1 MKYDFKKLTLE
12 EKIAFLTGADAWRTS
27 SANGKFHQVVMSDGP
42 NGLRMQNDD
51 GSTKIS
57 TAMPTLS
64 LVAQTWDKEL
74 AYLDG
79 ETIANDCIENG
90 ADILLAPGVNIK
102 RTPLNGRNFEYL
114 SEDPYLSGVM
124 AREYIK
130 GVQSKGVGT
139 SLKHYCGNNRE
150 MHRFTQTSE
159 IDERALNELYLRP
172 FEIALEAEPWTVMC
186 AYNPVNGVFASE
198 NRQLLY
204 DILRKKFGYKGL
216 VVSDWGAVHSPY
228 KAVRA
233 TLDLCMPCDERYA
246 ENLKMALEKG
256 YITEED
262 IDFCVGN
269 ILNLIE
275 KTKNAKK
282 KINYTKGDR
291 HANALK
297 IAKGGMVLLK
307 NEDGILPLKD
317 GGQYL
322 VAGGLSK
329 EPILGGGGS
338 AFVQTDY
345 KQTPLAHLLKDKLP
359 KAEVEYSGEPCRS
372 RGDCNR
378 VDVQEAKKSYIK
390 AFGKDAVII
399 IVGDAHESESYDRVS
414 IKLDPEYVT
423 AIKAMARVNENVVVL
438 LNAGSAVDVSEWID
452 DVKAL
457 LLVGY
462 AGEAANEATASVL
475 TGETNPSGKLTETF
489 PIELEDTFTG
499 SETGDGFSE
508 WYNDGVFVGYRYY
521 ERYGIDVMF
530 PFGYG
535 LSYSEFR
542 YDNLKVE
549 KKGYCDFIVSYDI
562 TNISEKDGAEISQ
575 VYVRDVF
582 AMVVRPEKELKGFEK
597 TYLKA
602 GETKR
607 VSVDLDFRSF
617 AYYSTAYSKWHVENG
632 LFEILVGS
640 ASDDIRLSL
649 SVDIELPDDTQQSQY

>member
-150 MHRFTQTSE
+150 THRFTQTSE

-246 ENLKMALEKG
+246 DNLKMALEKG

-322 VAGGLSK
+322 VAGGLSE

-372 RGDCNR
+372 RADCNR

-390 AFGKDAVII
+390 AYGKDAVII

-462 AGEAANEATASVL
+462 AGEAVNEATASVL

-597 TYLKA
+597 TFLKA

-649 SVDIELPDDTQQSQY
+649 CVDIELPDDTQQSQY